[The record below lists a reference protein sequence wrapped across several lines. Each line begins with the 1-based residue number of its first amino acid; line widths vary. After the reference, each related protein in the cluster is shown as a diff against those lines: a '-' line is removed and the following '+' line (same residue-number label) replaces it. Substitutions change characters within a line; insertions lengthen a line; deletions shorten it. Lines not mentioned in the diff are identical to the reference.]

1 MSVLPNDYDSDPGR
15 FPSNEKYLGGAP
27 VPRFDGEDAE
37 AIVASVFGAPGDTVE
52 ADRWDGPLVALSSVA
67 DAVACLRVRRLGKAA
82 AADAAAALDL
92 PPALT
97 KRGCLVHATKALEGN
112 S

>member
-1 MSVLPNDYDSDPGR
+1 MSVPPNDFDSDPGR
-15 FPSNEKYLGGAP
+15 FLSNEKHV
-27 VPRFDGEDAE
+27 VPGWGVVSLFDGEDAE

-52 ADRWDGPLVALSSVA
+52 AAT
-67 DAVACLRVRRLGKAA
+67 
-82 AADAAAALDL
+82 ALDL
-92 PPALT
+92 PLALT